1 MISNTNS
8 PDLQSGQE
16 RHLIIIYD
24 THSREGRGGERETR
38 GRGMEID
45 YSKGGLGD
53 HSDMT
58 FAQGERGSSTGMPK
72 S

>member
-1 MISNTNS
+1 MIRIHAK
-8 PDLQSGQE
+8 E
-16 RHLIIIYD
+16 
-24 THSREGRGGERETR
+24 EEERETR

-45 YSKGGLGD
+45 YSQGGLGD

-58 FAQGERGSSTGMPK
+58 SAPGERGSSTGMPK